1 MSDLQTSSLRERKRV
16 RTRQAI
22 IDAAVALF
30 ERDGY
35 ERTTIADIATAADI
49 SSRTFFGYFAS
60 KEDLLFTEPDARVRA
75 ALGAIEGRSP
85 KEKPTDILLRALRES
100 AGDDMVGKMA
110 KLRIRLIR
118 TVPTLLG
125 RALQIQQAGQA
136 EIVRKL
142 RAAFP
147 DELDDVEAAALVGAF
162 CGAITGALLVLLRDR
177 NLDPDKLR
185 QRLLKATIT
194 ALRQWR

>member
-22 IDAAVALF
+22 IDAAIALF
-30 ERDGY
+30 ERNGY
-35 ERTTIADIATAADI
+35 EQTTIAEIATAADI
-49 SSRTFFGYFAS
+49 SPRTFFGYFAS
-60 KEDLLFTEPDARVRA
+60 KEDLLFTKPDARVEA
-75 ALGAIEGRSP
+75 ALQAIERRSP
-85 KEKPTDILLRALRES
+85 KEKPTDVLLRALRES

-110 KLRIRLIR
+110 KLRLRLIR
-118 TVPTLLG
+118 TVPALLG
-125 RALQIQQAGQA
+125 RALQIQHEGQA

-142 RAAFP
+142 SAAFP

-177 NLDPDKLR
+177 NLDPEKVR
-185 QRLLKATIT
+185 QRLLKATMT
-194 ALRQWR
+194 GLRQWR